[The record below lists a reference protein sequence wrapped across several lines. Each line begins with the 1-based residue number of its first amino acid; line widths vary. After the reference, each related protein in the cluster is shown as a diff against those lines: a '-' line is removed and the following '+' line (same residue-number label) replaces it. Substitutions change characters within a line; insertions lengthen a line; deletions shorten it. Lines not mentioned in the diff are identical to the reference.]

1 MKTIEDPVKYPRR
14 RRVIGR
20 YDIILNVSFQESM
33 IRFGVLLFLPLLI
46 LLIDRHLVIYTAPVI
61 GYLFI
66 TAIIQFCVIKYIWQR
81 YIKHDPTPVLP
92 EYGKDPNYP
101 DESV

>member
-1 MKTIEDPVKYPRR
+1 MENMKNQVKKPVRR
-14 RRVIGR
+14 RTIGK

-33 IRFGVLLFLPLLI
+33 IRSGVLLLLPLVV
-46 LLIDRHLVIYTAPVI
+46 LLIDKHLVIYTAPVI

-66 TAIIQFCVIKYIWQR
+66 TAIIQFCVFKYIWHR